1 MPFRCHLV
9 FNEAKTDVLV
19 LKLDS
24 LDSLVA
30 LHLESEIIIWKAT
43 KVSFMVVF
51 ENSQKLNI
59 HVHFP

>member
-59 HVHFP
+59 NVHFP